1 MGFVICLRESEDL
14 LYHLIR
20 EIWLPKMAFW
30 QENYQFIKEVYEM
43 RHSKMAEWME
53 NVEKS
58 IARIMADKVYTSAEF
73 KRERDTFQ
81 SLCKDLERTEVKK
94 WLAQILEILMAER
107 AKDQKLAEGNKLD
120 ALIQKHE
127 ELIPNVQKTAVMVD
141 LYWKCYAYG
150 DELKPH
156 VEFLDGIMMSS
167 TRDIAPSCLENV
179 DELIERQEKSLSQLD
194 SKRNIVTDLIAK
206 GKVILQ
212 NPDKPKF
219 LEGHVKRIQD
229 GWEDTKQKA
238 QERLQLL
245 SETRTAFI
253 GYAED
258 SETIANEFDISE
270 EEIKKVKKIFN
281 LEAANADLSK
291 RQSILK
297 KTDDTINGLFSS
309 INNNYN
315 TMAITIPEDKKKIL
329 SKEIKAVEEKLEVL
343 GRFKSTVQVI
353 VDLVNNLT
361 AFDNSLKA
369 IDAWKDAATAE
380 LKDIHES
387 SGGMLPEDRV
397 ARTMDLQ
404 EDIAAKLEIL
414 KANAQTEQELLPQG
428 DKVPADAQVFKDE
441 LARITKYVEDLQA
454 KTKIECDKYSNDVK
468 YWAEYRTGIK
478 EFNPWLASAEKA
490 AAEGLSKPSDLDQ
503 VKALNE
509 KVLSFDKTCLNYLK
523 VLDAAKAAAQK
534 MTTHKEAD
542 EEVAGLKERY
552 DKVKGISDTWV
563 KKCEVLV
570 KEWVLLDNTVTEL
583 NSWVAKDKSAEGEN
597 QFSLEKMEST
607 LGELKNIF
615 KQKEKLVEGL

>member
-1 MGFVICLRESEDL
+1 
-14 LYHLIR
+14 
-20 EIWLPKMAFW
+20 
-30 QENYQFIKEVYEM
+30 M

-58 IARIMADKVYTSAEF
+58 IARIMADKVYTSSEF
-73 KRERDTFQ
+73 KRERDTFN

-107 AKDQKLAEGNKLD
+107 AKDQKKNEGDKLD

-156 VEFLDGIMMSS
+156 VEFLDGIMLSS
-167 TRDIAPSCLENV
+167 TRDIAPSCIENV

-194 SKRNIVTDLIAK
+194 SKRNVVTDLIAK

-219 LEGHVKRIQD
+219 LEANVKRIQE

-238 QERLQLL
+238 TDRLQLL
-245 SETRTAFI
+245 TETKDAFI
-253 GYAED
+253 AYAEQN
-258 SETIANEFDISE
+258 EVIATEFEVAE

-281 LEAANADLSK
+281 LEAANADLKK
-291 RQSILK
+291 RQDLFK
-297 KTDDTINGLFSS
+297 KSNDTVNGLFNS
-309 INNNYN
+309 INKDFN
-315 TMAITIPEDKKKIL
+315 TMAITIPEDKKKSL
-329 SKEIKAVEEKLEVL
+329 EKEIKAVQEKLEVL
-343 GRFKSTVQVI
+343 ARFKSTVGKI
-353 VDLVNNLT
+353 EDLVANLT
-361 AFDNSLKA
+361 AFDQSLKV

-380 LKDIHES
+380 LKDIKEA
-387 SGGMLPEDRV
+387 SGAMLPEDRV

-414 KANAQTEQELLPQG
+414 KTCAATEAELLPQG

-441 LARITKYVEDLQA
+441 LARIVKFVEELQA
-454 KTKIECDKYSNDVK
+454 KTKIECDKFSNDVK
-468 YWAEYRTGIK
+468 FWAEYRTGIK
-478 EFNPWLASAEKA
+478 EFNPWLSASEKS
-490 AAEGLSKPSDLDQ
+490 AAEGLSKPSSLDE

-509 KVLSFDKTCLNYLK
+509 KVLSFDKNCVNYLK
-523 VLDAAKAAAQK
+523 VLEAAKAAAQK
-534 MTTHKEAD
+534 MTTHAEAD
-542 EEVAGLKERY
+542 AEVGALLERY
-552 DKVKGISDTWV
+552 NKVKGVSDSWV
-563 KKCEVLV
+563 KKCDVLV
-570 KEWVLLDNTVTEL
+570 KEWVLLDNTVVEL

-615 KQKEKLVEGL
+615 KQKEKLVEDL

>member
-1 MGFVICLRESEDL
+1 MG
-14 LYHLIR
+14 IR
-20 EIWLPKMAFW
+20 VPPARISTTLHTDQGSYSTNMSFW
-30 QENYQFIKEVYEM
+30 QENYAFIKEVYEM

-58 IARIMADKVYTSAEF
+58 IARIMADKVYTSSEF
-73 KRERDTFQ
+73 KRERDTFN
-81 SLCKDLERTEVKK
+81 SLCKDLERAEVRK
-94 WLAQILEILMAER
+94 WLQQILEILMAER
-107 AKDQKLAEGNKLD
+107 AKEQKATEFGKLD
-120 ALIQKHE
+120 TLVKKHE

-156 VEFLDGIMMSS
+156 VEFLDGIMLSS

-229 GWEDTKQKA
+229 GWEDTKNKA
-238 QERLQLL
+238 TDRLQLL
-245 SETRTAFI
+245 TETKDAFI
-253 GYAED
+253 GYAEN
-258 SETIANEFDISE
+258 SETVANEFDIAE

-281 LEAANADLSK
+281 LDAANADLSK
-291 RQSILK
+291 RQDILK
-297 KTDDTINGLFSS
+297 NTDDKINGLFSS
-309 INNNYN
+309 INKNYN
-315 TMAITIPEDKKKIL
+315 TMAITIPDDKKKIL
-329 SKEIKAVEEKLEVL
+329 QKEIKAVEDKLEVL

-361 AFDNSLKA
+361 AFDKSLKA
-369 IDAWKDAATAE
+369 IDSWKDAATSE

-414 KANAQTEQELLPQG
+414 KANAATELELLPQG

-441 LARITKYVEDLQA
+441 VA
-454 KTKIECDKYSNDVK
+454 
-468 YWAEYRTGIK
+468 
-478 EFNPWLASAEKA
+478 
-490 AAEGLSKPSDLDQ
+490 
-503 VKALNE
+503 
-509 KVLSFDKTCLNYLK
+509 SFDKSCVNYLK
-523 VLDAAKAAAQK
+523 VLDAAKGAAQK

-542 EEVAGLKERY
+542 DEVSALRERF
-552 DKVKGISDTWV
+552 DKVKAVSETWV

-583 NSWVAKDKSAEGEN
+583 NSWVAKDKSEEGEN

-615 KQKEKLVEGL
+615 KQKEKLVENL

>member
-1 MGFVICLRESEDL
+1 MG
-14 LYHLIR
+14 
-20 EIWLPKMAFW
+20 MG
-30 QENYQFIKEVYEM
+30 
-43 RHSKMAEWME
+43 
-53 NVEKS
+53 NVEKA

-73 KRERDTFQ
+73 KRERDTFN

-107 AKDQKLAEGNKLD
+107 AKDQKESEMGKLD
-120 ALIQKHE
+120 ILIKKHE

-156 VEFLDGIMMSS
+156 VEFLDGIMLSS
-167 TRDIAPSCLENV
+167 TREIAPSCLENV

-194 SKRNIVTDLIAK
+194 AKRNIVTDLIAK

-219 LEGHVKRIQD
+219 LEANVKRIQD
-229 GWEDTKQKA
+229 GWEDTKNKA
-238 QERLQLL
+238 TDRLTLL
-245 SETRTAFI
+245 TETKNAFI

-258 SETIANEFDISE
+258 SETVAREFDGAE

-281 LEAANADLSK
+281 LEAANADLKK
-291 RQSILK
+291 RQDILK
-297 KTDDTINGLFSS
+297 KSDNTIAGLFDS
-309 INNNYN
+309 INSNFK
-315 TMAITIPEDKKKIL
+315 TMCITIPEDKKKVL
-329 SKEIKAVEEKLEVL
+329 AKEIKAVEEKLEVVD
-343 GRFKSTVQVI
+343 RFKATVAKI
-353 VDLVNNLT
+353 EELVAALT
-361 AFDNSLKA
+361 TFDNSLKTL
-369 IDAWKDAATAE
+369 DSWKDAATNE
-380 LKDIHES
+380 LKDIREA

-414 KANAQTEQELLPQG
+414 KANAETELNLLPQG
-428 DKVPADAQVFKDE
+428 DKVPAVAQAFKDE
-441 LARITKYVEDLQA
+441 LKRITDYVKKLQA
-454 KTKIECDKYSNDVK
+454 DTKIECDKYSNDVK

-478 EFNPWLASAEKA
+478 EFKPWLEGAEKA
-490 AAEGLSKPSDLDQ
+490 AAEGLSKPSDLEQ
-503 VKALNE
+503 VKALDDKVKTFE
-509 KVLSFDKTCLNYLK
+509 KNCVNFLK
-523 VLDAAKAAAQK
+523 VLESAKAAAQK
-534 MTTHKEAD
+534 MTTHAEAD
-542 EEVAGLKERY
+542 AEVAGLKERY
-552 DKVKGISDTWV
+552 EKVKAVSDTWV
-563 KKCEVLV
+563 KKLEVLV

-615 KQKEKLVEGL
+615 KQKEALVDGL